1 MSYSESTIFENRPA
15 SYSSGSRVLPGAM
28 LVTPPPRFSLWGETE
43 VDLPEHGHKVLLQGN
58 KEIILLLLGQYYTL
72 FFKMTIHKQLD
83 VIKVRNVKKN
93 KILMKAYMA

>member
-28 LVTPPPRFSLWGETE
+28 LVTPPRFSLWGETE

-58 KEIILLLLGQYYTL
+58 KEIILLLFGQYYTL

-83 VIKVRNVKKN
+83 VIKVRNVKKKN
-93 KILMKAYMA
+93 ILMKAYMA